1 MPNPRSK
8 PFVMP
13 PHQIADC
20 RFLDGS
26 VLVEWQD
33 RPDEGEESA
42 VIGRYIS
49 LAEAIKCNPDAQ
61 PVCPACRP
69 QLVVNTDETLHEPS
83 CNREGFNPSCLQSED
98 LPY

>member
-1 MPNPRSK
+1 MSRSK

-33 RPDEGEESA
+33 HPQEDTEAA
-42 VIGRYIS
+42 VIGRYLS
-49 LAEAIKCNPDAQ
+49 LEDALKCNPDAQ

-69 QLVVNTDETLHEPS
+69 VLVKNTGECRHEPC
-83 CNREGFNPSCLQSED
+83 CNREGFDPTCIETKD